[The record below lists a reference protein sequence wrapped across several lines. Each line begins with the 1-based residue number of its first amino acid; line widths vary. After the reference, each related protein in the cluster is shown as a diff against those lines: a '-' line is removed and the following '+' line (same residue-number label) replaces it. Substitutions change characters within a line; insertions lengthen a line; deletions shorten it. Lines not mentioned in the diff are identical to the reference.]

1 MEKRKELGVPS
12 QRETYQQFLDSPSP
26 VLGFKTNGEFRDAT
40 RPLAQNHRES
50 KVIVSGSSVTGES
63 YHTGLPF
70 GPKSDIDIGIVN
82 KKLRYNTSQTLA
94 SGFPVPESKL
104 GREEVQLQQSFKEH
118 LKRKTGIKVFNRLPD
133 RPLIERPHTPDLPFA
148 DKPGAI
154 AQPLQIPVP
163 IKPLSI
169 TRPVPLQQKVTPLF
183 SESDFPPL
191 QMSSTRSQ
199 TDKKIKK

>member
-12 QRETYQQFLDSPSP
+12 QRETYQQFLDRPSP

-50 KVIVSGSSVTGES
+50 KVIVSGSSVTGRS
-63 YHTGLPF
+63 FHTGLPF
-70 GPKSDIDIGIVN
+70 GPKSDIDIGLVN

-104 GREEVQLQQSFKEH
+104 GREEVQLQESFR
-118 LKRKTGIKVFNRLPD
+118 RKTGIKVFNRLPD

-191 QMSSTRSQ
+191 PTSSTSSQ
-199 TDKKIKK
+199 IKKIGK